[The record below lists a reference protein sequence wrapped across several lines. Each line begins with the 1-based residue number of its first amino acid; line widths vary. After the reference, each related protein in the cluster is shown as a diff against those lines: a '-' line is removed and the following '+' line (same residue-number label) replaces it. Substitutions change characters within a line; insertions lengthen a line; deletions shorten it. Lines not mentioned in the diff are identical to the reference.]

1 MVSGITDRYIVF
13 GYLPFDNHRDVYTSM
28 MNTRDGEGLSELFA
42 RLDDM
47 VGKSERGEL
56 AVSSFLTP
64 REQHYAQKYLERMG
78 AHLISFGGYADA
90 ERQRIYIL
98 PDYMEGVD
106 SSADFED
113 YGFSCEIATLEINGS
128 GYRNLTHRDYLGS
141 LLGLGLE
148 RSVIGDIVVLDEKGR
163 QAVVFCESRI
173 SRFIEEML
181 EKVAN
186 DKVKVRQIE
195 ISENFLPKRKFAPI
209 SDTIASPRL
218 DCIVAALCSLSRAK
232 AAETITGGLVELDFE
247 REERPDRVV
256 SAPAQI
262 SVRGFGK
269 FRIHSTGEQTK
280 KGRYRLSADKYI

>member
-1 MVSGITDRYIVF
+1 
-13 GYLPFDNHRDVYTSM
+13 M

-64 REQHYAQKYLERMG
+64 REQHYARKYLERMG

-209 SDTIASPRL
+209 SDTIASSRL